1 MVIIS
6 HLTYLQ
12 DIFFEVNEW
21 WLVSILLCTFQFP
34 LSEHSLTCAYLL
46 VGSSTFTGWGNSVL
60 IIWSNRWRDGK
71 VCQMTSQYR
80 YRRKMSAILLSIKLI
95 LKFGPGSLF
104 SSPFTQSPV
113 NTLAIVNVRAQTR
126 KGRIVRAPR
135 NWTCDS
141 ATSPQHR
148 WIIKVIARSI
158 KLNIRFAVKRVDQK
172 KHSEYMLNL
181 TMKATLKGAVK
192 RDYE

>member
-1 MVIIS
+1 MRIS
-6 HLTYLQ
+6 ARGKFNFYRVRQLCINYL
-12 DIFFEVNEW
+12 V
-21 WLVSILLCTFQFP
+21 
-34 LSEHSLTCAYLL
+34 
-46 VGSSTFTGWGNSVL
+46 
-60 IIWSNRWRDGK
+60 K
-71 VCQMTSQYR
+71 QMTW
-80 YRRKMSAILLSIKLI
+80 RKSLPNDVTLSISKKNVCNLAQYQI
-95 LKFGPGSLF
+95 DLKIRSWLSLF

-113 NTLAIVNVRAQTR
+113 NTLAIANVRAQTR